1 MLAAIINALL
11 DPNTRD
17 FERGLLQDAKRGLEA
32 GQRDRAVLARLE
44 AALRP
49 LALRDNLTPG
59 VAVLYQR
66 LVDPKAAAAAQKRP
80 ARRLAALSDETAV
93 FAGGC
98 FWCLVHPF
106 DRRPGV
112 VAVVSGYTG
121 GTVPRPTQDLVASS
135 TTGHVEAVEIRFAPN
150 LMSYGELVATFLQ
163 LIDPLDGNG
172 QYLDRGS
179 QYAPVIFYRG
189 AAQQAVAQQQL
200 AALAARLGRPL
211 AVGLRPVGTFWPA
224 AAWHQDFYR
233 KQPRRY
239 QAVMAARRRLRL
251 FQAVARLLGRKD
263 SRGQETG

>member
-32 GQRDRAVLARLE
+32 GQRERAVLSRLE

-59 VAVLYQR
+59 VAELYQR
-66 LVDPKAAAAAQKRP
+66 LVDPKAAVAPKRP
-80 ARRLAALSDETAV
+80 PQRLVTLRDETSV

-98 FWCLVHPF
+98 FWCLVQPF

-121 GTVPRPTQDLVASS
+121 GTVPRPTQDLVASG
-135 TTGHVEAVEIRFAPN
+135 TTGHVEAVEIRFDPS
-150 LMSYGELVATFLQ
+150 LMTYGELVATFLQ

-179 QYAPVIFYRG
+179 QYAPVIFYRD

-200 AALAARLGRPL
+200 AALGAKLGRPL
-211 AVGLRPVGTFWPA
+211 AVALRPAGTFWSA

-239 QAVMAARRRLRL
+239 KAVMAARRRLRL
-251 FQAVARLLGRKD
+251 FQAVARLLSRKD